1 MNNKRP
7 DGKFQKGQSGNPA
20 GRKPLTEEEKQER
33 KEERDIRKMAL
44 KHVDQ
49 ALQTL
54 VVQLGSDSSSA
65 AVSAAKELLDRA
77 FGKST
82 QHTTS
87 DVTVT
92 TNGREQLQ
100 RKLAGLD
107 REPEAPGDSQ
117 STH

>member
-1 MNNKRP
+1 MTKKP
-7 DGKFQKGQSGNPA
+7 LPHAWKKGQSGNPA
-20 GRKPLTEEEKQER
+20 GRPPVPQ
-33 KEERDIRKMAL
+33 EERDIRKMAL
-44 KHVDQ
+44 KHADA
-49 ALQTL
+49 ALMTL
-54 VVQLGSDSSSA
+54 VTALASDSQSA
-65 AVSAAKELLDRA
+65 AVQAAKELLDRA

-92 TNGREQLQ
+92 HNGARENLQ

-107 REPEAPGDSQ
+107 RGGEAPGDSQ